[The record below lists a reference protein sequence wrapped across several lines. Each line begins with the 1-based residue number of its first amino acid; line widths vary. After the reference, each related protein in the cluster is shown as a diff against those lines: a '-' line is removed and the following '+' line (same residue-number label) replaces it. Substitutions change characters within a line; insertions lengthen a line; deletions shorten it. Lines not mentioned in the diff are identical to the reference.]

1 MTKESIFGSYS
12 RVTTGTLFGTVPAI
26 LQEPLGSGVRNH
38 LQLWR
43 KVRDMFKLRKKQN
56 FFPRPVKMAK
66 LKKLDEGIKF
76 KAIHVSACVPL
87 WAKPPPIVYKSA
99 FDSGHAFAAAL
110 EKKGFKKLGS
120 GSFSM
125 VYAKEGSGKCIKV
138 CYRLDAWMDYIS
150 WAAKKGYCGTFA
162 PRVYS
167 YKYFKGKGDPFYLA
181 VMERLEGDVGNV
193 KDDHP
198 QAFTYRAFSWGAR
211 NEMAHANDNYMRCLE
226 VLNPGMPQ
234 FVKDFSEFCK
244 TKHPD
249 FHTGNFMV
257 RKDGSFVAT
266 DPIMGGADV
275 YPTRLKSKDFTGLTA
290 APLMR
295 LAA

>member
-1 MTKESIFGSYS
+1 M
-12 RVTTGTLFGTVPAI
+12 A
-26 LQEPLGSGVRNH
+26 
-38 LQLWR
+38 
-43 KVRDMFKLRKKQN
+43 RDMFKLRKKQN
-56 FFPRPVKMAK
+56 FFPRPVKVAK
-66 LKKLDEGIKF
+66 LNKADFNKAKDVLKNAQVPHDIWAANCIKAF
-76 KAIHVSACVPL
+76 VPV
-87 WAKPPPIVYKSA
+87 PVVYKSA

-125 VYAKEGSGKCIKV
+125 VYAKEGSDKCIKV

-181 VMERLEGDVGNV
+181 VMERLDKETGAI
-193 KDDHP
+193 DDSHP
-198 QAFTYRAFSWGAR
+198 QAFAYRAFTWGYRSPKAY
-211 NEMAHANDNYMRCLE
+211 ANDNYKKCLE
-226 VLNPGMPQ
+226 IMNPGMSV
-234 FVKDFSEFCK
+234 FVKDFAEFAL
-244 TKHPD
+244 TRHPD
-249 FHTGNFMV
+249 IHQGNFMV

>member
-1 MTKESIFGSYS
+1 MRKLNISGLSYQGTTDTQLES
-12 RVTTGTLFGTVPAI
+12 VPAI

-56 FFPRPVKMAK
+56 FFPRPAKAVKVK
-66 LKKLDEGIKF
+66 V
-76 KAIHVSACVPL
+76 KALPKCPDVVWPN
-87 WAKPPPIVYKSA
+87 WNEVKPPPPIVYKSA
-99 FDSGHAFAAAL
+99 FESGHTFAAAL

-125 VYAKEGSGKCIKV
+125 VYAKEGSDKCIKV

-167 YKYFKGKGDPFYLA
+167 YKYFKGNGVDPFYLA

-211 NEMAHANDNYMRCLE
+211 NALAHANDNYMRCLE